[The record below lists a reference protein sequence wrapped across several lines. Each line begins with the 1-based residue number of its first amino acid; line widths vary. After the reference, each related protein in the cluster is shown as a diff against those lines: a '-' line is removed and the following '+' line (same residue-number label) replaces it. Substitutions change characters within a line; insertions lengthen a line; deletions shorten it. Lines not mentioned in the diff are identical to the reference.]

1 MGGSQGLQTGP
12 KVGLASEYSRS
23 GPLPRPRERRSMR
36 AHDIIALI
44 PIRRPR
50 RLRGP
55 AIERPVRSPVIRT
68 ERLVLRPH
76 RLRDAGEWFAIQSD
90 PAVVEHLPWPL
101 RTRAESFVHLVHRTR
116 HDRLEHKD
124 DFLALAVE
132 REGTLIGD
140 VSLHLRDC
148 APETRYVE
156 VGWVMSTG
164 SQGHGYAREAAEAML
179 ELSFEQLQARRA
191 IARIAHANAPSFR
204 LAERLGFSHAAEVEG
219 LMQLELTA
227 EEYRQRHPRDGNDTP

>member
-1 MGGSQGLQTGP
+1 M
-12 KVGLASEYSRS
+12 
-23 GPLPRPRERRSMR
+23 
-36 AHDIIALI
+36 
-44 PIRRPR
+44 
-50 RLRGP
+50 
-55 AIERPVRSPVIRT
+55 IRT
-68 ERLVLRPH
+68 ERLLLRPH

-101 RTRAESFVHLVHRTR
+101 RTRTQSFVHLVHRTR
-116 HDRLEHKD
+116 HTRLERKD

-179 ELSFEQLQARRA
+179 ALSFDRLRARRA
-191 IARIAHANAPSFR
+191 IARIAHANSQSFR
-204 LAERLGFSHAAEVEG
+204 LAERLGFSGAAEIDG
-219 LMQLELTA
+219 LVQLELTA
-227 EEYRQRHPRDGNDTP
+227 EEYRRRHPYDQSETP